1 MMPGR
6 AEIKRQKWEFHIL
19 ELQISLEKIKQVFN
33 SSNPL
38 MKKAWGK
45 TCDKIFVEGIVKQ
58 QY

>member
-33 SSNPL
+33 SSNPFIFNE
-38 MKKAWGK
+38 KGVGK
-45 TCDKIFVEGIVKQ
+45 NLR
-58 QY
+58 